1 MSEPRL
7 EPYSALV
14 MDHFYNPRNAYRM
27 DDASVVGHAGKP
39 GGGPFLTLFL
49 KLERDQVTAASF
61 QTFGCAPAI
70 AAGSLLAE
78 RLPGSTLPEAV
89 ERWTEEA
96 IHEALGGLPDHKR
109 HCSALAAEALA
120 SALVSAAHDLRS
132 TNG

>member
-7 EPYSALV
+7 EPYSPVV
-14 MDHFYNPRNAYRM
+14 MDHFYNPRGAFRM
-27 DDASVVGHAGKP
+27 EAPDLVGRAGARN
-39 GGGPFLTLFL
+39 GGPFMTLFL
-49 KLERDQVTAASF
+49 KLEGERIAAASF

-78 RLPGSTLPEAV
+78 QLPGALLAEATS
-89 ERWTEEA
+89 RWTEEA

-120 SALVSAAHDLRS
+120 SAAHDLRS
-132 TNG
+132 NKG